1 MTLNKETMSNILLEC
16 DVHFTAYSDVQVKEY
31 MNIQGRQYTANKL
44 ILPNHQTKILTKKN
58 KYTSEEVII
67 CSVQADTLDNNRK
80 VKLLRVPTGTLLR
93 IGGTLKVRDF
103 KVWVEQFAFSKA
115 ELTESQTEW
124 LKKLFQV
131 SNLKGYGFLS
141 VPVKQFHGSNVWKI
155 N

>member
-1 MTLNKETMSNILLEC
+1 MEIPGIKDRHQLIHSN
-16 DVHFTAYSDVQVKEY
+16 VHFTSLPDVQVEEY
-31 MNIQGRQYTANKL
+31 MHIQGRQYTANKL
-44 ILPNHQTKILTKKN
+44 ILPTHQTKVLTKKD

-80 VKLLRVPTGTLLR
+80 VKLLRVPTGTLVR
-93 IGGTLKVRDF
+93 IGGTLKVKDF
-103 KVWVEQFAFSKA
+103 KVWVEQFAFSNA
-115 ELTESQTEW
+115 ELTKSQTEW

-131 SNLKGYGFLS
+131 NNLKGYGFLS